1 LKTKLDDRT
10 KVMLT
15 KLLNVSV
22 TLNTHSAFI
31 INAHVCWMGDKNGIQ
46 IPTCKNS
53 CNVTYLGTPHNLE
66 MPKNSRVKQKL
77 KEV

>member
-1 LKTKLDDRT
+1 
-10 KVMLT
+10 MLT

-22 TLNTHSAFI
+22 TLNTHSACV
-31 INAHVCWMGDKNGIQ
+31 INAHVCWMGDKNGIP